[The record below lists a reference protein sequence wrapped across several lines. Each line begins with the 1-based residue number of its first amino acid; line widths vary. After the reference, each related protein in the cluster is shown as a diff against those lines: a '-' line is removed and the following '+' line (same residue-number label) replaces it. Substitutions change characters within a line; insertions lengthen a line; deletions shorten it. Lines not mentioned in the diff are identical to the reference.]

1 MSKSRSE
8 LMEEKTID
16 EYKLTGFFDKN
27 TDIKGDLSFKGS
39 FRIDGRFSGRIDSD
53 SVLIVGDNGKVEAD
67 IIIGNIIINGEV
79 NGTIQAKEKVEINA
93 SGRVIGQVITP
104 KLSVEEGAYLE
115 ANCQITDQVP
125 RPEKKEEVEEVLQP
139 LPDKNTDPG
148 YHT

>member
-1 MSKSRSE
+1 
-8 LMEEKTID
+8 MEEKTTD

-79 NGTIQAKEKVEINA
+79 NGTIQAKEKVEKNA

-104 KLSVEEGAYLE
+104 KLSVEEGA
-115 ANCQITDQVP
+115 
-125 RPEKKEEVEEVLQP
+125 
-139 LPDKNTDPG
+139 
-148 YHT
+148 